1 MKRKTGD
8 KLSRKDAAHA
18 ASCQTRKATKTTNRV
33 HTVAKV
39 EDEEAEEEADRQ
51 AGRQLLYAT
60 SLRVDYEV

>member
-18 ASCQTRKATKTTNRV
+18 ASCQTRKATGTTTTNRV

-39 EDEEAEEEADRQ
+39 KDEEAEEEADRQ
-51 AGRQLLYAT
+51 AGRQTTIICNVIT
-60 SLRVDYEV
+60 S